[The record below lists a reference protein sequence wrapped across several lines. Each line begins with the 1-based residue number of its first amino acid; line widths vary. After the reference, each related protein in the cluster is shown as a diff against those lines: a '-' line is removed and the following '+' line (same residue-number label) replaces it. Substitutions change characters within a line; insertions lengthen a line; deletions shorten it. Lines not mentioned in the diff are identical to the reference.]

1 MTLKKVL
8 GVAGLAL
15 ASTVVLAACS
25 GGKKAADDKN
35 EVRVGIMTKTDA
47 TEPIWD
53 RVEELAKKKGVEL
66 EFTEFTD
73 YTQPN
78 KALKNGEIDVNAF
91 QHYNFLNDWNKKNN
105 ADLVAAAETL
115 LSPIH
120 LFSGLDGK
128 TAKYTD
134 VKDIPKGAT
143 ISVPNDAT
151 NESRALYVL
160 QSAGLIKLS
169 KSGEEVATLNDVT
182 SNPKDL
188 TIKEIA
194 ADQAASTLTS
204 VDAAVINNNYAVDAG
219 VDYKT
224 SLFTEEKNDSSKQW
238 INVIAAQK
246 DWKKSPKAKAIQT
259 LIDVYQTDEV
269 AKIINKASKGTDIAI
284 WKGAPSN

>member
-1 MTLKKVL
+1 MTFKKVL
-8 GVAGLAL
+8 GIAGVAL

-25 GGKKAADDKN
+25 GDNSADDKN
-35 EVRVGIMTKTDA
+35 VVRVGIMTKTDA

-53 RVEELAKKKGVEL
+53 RVEELAEKEGVEL
-66 EFTEFTD
+66 KFTEFTD

-91 QHYNFLNDWNKKNN
+91 QHYNFLNDWNKKNDG
-105 ADLVAAAETL
+105 DLVAAADTL

-128 TAKYTD
+128 KAKYTD

-169 KSGEEVATLNDVT
+169 KSGEEVATLDDIT

-188 TIKEIA
+188 DIKEIA

-204 VDAAVINNNYAVDAG
+204 VDAAVVNNNYAVDAG
-219 VDYKT
+219 VDYDT
-224 SLFTEEKNDSSKQW
+224 SIFTEEKNDSSKQW

-246 DWKKSPKAKAIQT
+246 DWKKSAKADAINT

-269 AKIINKASKGTDIAI
+269 AKIIKKASKGTDIAI
-284 WKGAPSN
+284 WEGAPEN

>member
-8 GVAGLAL
+8 GVTGLAF
-15 ASTVVLAACS
+15 ASTLVLAACS
-25 GGKKAADDKN
+25 GNKEAAEDKN
-35 EVRVGIMTKTDA
+35 ELRVGIMTKTDA
-47 TEPIWD
+47 TEPIWE
-53 RVEELAKKKGVEL
+53 RVEELANKKGVEL
-66 EFTEFTD
+66 KFTEFTD

-91 QHYNFLNDWNKKNN
+91 QHYNFLNDWNKKND
-105 ADLVAAAETL
+105 ADLVAVADTL

-120 LFSGLDGK
+120 LFSGLDGNK
-128 TAKYTD
+128 AKYTD
-134 VKDIPKGAT
+134 VKELPKGAT
-143 ISVPNDAT
+143 ISVPNDPT

-169 KSGEEVATLNDVT
+169 KSGEEVATLDDIT

-188 TIKEIA
+188 DIKEIA

-224 SLFTEEKNDSSKQW
+224 SLFTEEKNASSKQW

-246 DWKKSPKAKAIQT
+246 DWKKSPKAKAIET
-259 LIDVYQTDEV
+259 LVDVYQTDEV

-284 WKGAPSN
+284 WEGAPSN

>member
-1 MTLKKVL
+1 MGIKKFL
-8 GVAGLAL
+8 GLTGITL
-15 ASTVVLAACS
+15 ASTLVLAACS
-25 GGKKAADDKN
+25 GNDSADDAN

-53 RVEELAKKKGVEL
+53 RVEELAEEEGIDL

-91 QHYNFLNDWNKKNN
+91 QHYNFLNDWNAKND
-105 ADLVAAAETL
+105 ADLVAAADTL

-128 TAKYTD
+128 EAKYTD
-134 VKDIPKGAT
+134 VSDIPNGAT

-160 QSAGLIKLS
+160 QSAGLIELS
-169 KSGEEVATLNDVT
+169 TSGEEVATLSDIT

-188 TIKEIA
+188 VIKEIA

-204 VDAAVINNNYAVDAG
+204 VDAAVINNNYAIDAG
-219 VDYKT
+219 VDYDT
-224 SLFTEEKNDSSKQW
+224 SIFTEEKNDSSKQW

-246 DWKKSPKAKAIQT
+246 GWDTSAKADAIKV
-259 LIDVYQTDEV
+259 LIKVYQTDEV
-269 AKIINKASKGTDIAI
+269 AKIIKEASKGTDIAI
-284 WKGAPSN
+284 WDGAPEN

>member
-8 GVAGLAL
+8 GITGIAL
-15 ASTVVLAACS
+15 ASTLVLAACS
-25 GGKKAADDKN
+25 NDDAADDKN
-35 EVRVGIMTKTDA
+35 EVRVGVMTLTDA

-53 RVEELAKKKGVEL
+53 RVEELADKEGVDL

-91 QHYNFLNDWNKKNN
+91 QHYNFLNDWNKKNDG
-105 ADLVAAAETL
+105 DLVAAADTL

-120 LFSGLDGK
+120 LFSGLDGDK
-128 TAKYTD
+128 AKYTD
-134 VKDIPKGAT
+134 VKDIPEGAT

-169 KSGEEVATLNDVT
+169 KSGEEVATLDDIT

-188 TIKEIA
+188 DIKEIA

-204 VDAAVINNNYAVDAG
+204 VDAAIINNNYAVDAG
-219 VDYKT
+219 VNYDT
-224 SLFTEEKNDSSKQW
+224 SLFTEEKNDSSQQW
-238 INVIAAQK
+238 INIIAAQK
-246 DWKKSPKAKAIQT
+246 GWEKSDKADAIKT
-259 LIDVYQTDEV
+259 LIKVYQTDEV
-269 AKIINKASKGTDIAI
+269 AGLIDKYSKGTDVAI
-284 WKGAPSN
+284 WEGAPEK

>member
-1 MTLKKVL
+1 MALKKVL
-8 GVAGLAL
+8 GLTGIAL
-15 ASTVVLAACS
+15 ASTLVLAACS
-25 GGKKAADDKN
+25 NDDAADDKN
-35 EVRVGIMTKTDA
+35 EVRVGVMTLTDA

-53 RVEELAKKKGVEL
+53 RVEELADKEGVDL

-91 QHYNFLNDWNKKNN
+91 QHYNFLNDWNKKNDG
-105 ADLVAAAETL
+105 DLVAAADTL

-120 LFSGLDGK
+120 LFSGLDGDK
-128 TAKYTD
+128 AKYTD
-134 VKDIPKGAT
+134 VKDIPEGAT

-169 KSGEEVATLNDVT
+169 KSGEEVATLDDIT

-188 TIKEIA
+188 AIKEIA

-204 VDAAVINNNYAVDAG
+204 VDAAIINNNYAVDAG
-219 VDYKT
+219 VDYDT
-224 SLFTEEKNDSSKQW
+224 SLFTEEKNDSSQQW
-238 INVIAAQK
+238 INIIAAQK
-246 DWKKSPKAKAIQT
+246 GWEKSDKADAIET
-259 LIDVYQTDEV
+259 LIKVYQTDEV
-269 AKIINKASKGTDIAI
+269 AGLIDKYSKGTDVAI
-284 WKGAPSN
+284 WEGAPEK

>member
-1 MTLKKVL
+1 MKLKNVL
-8 GVAGLAL
+8 GITGIAL
-15 ASTVVLAACS
+15 ASTLILAACS
-25 GGKKAADDKN
+25 NDDAADDKN
-35 EVRVGIMTKTDA
+35 EVRVGVMTLTDA

-53 RVEELAKKKGVEL
+53 RVEELADKEGVDL

-91 QHYNFLNDWNKKNN
+91 QHYNFLNDWNKKNDGN
-105 ADLVAAAETL
+105 LVAVADTL

-128 TAKYTD
+128 KAKYTD

-169 KSGEEVATLNDVT
+169 KSGEEVATLDDIT

-188 TIKEIA
+188 AIKEIA

-204 VDAAVINNNYAVDAG
+204 VDAAIINNNYAVDAG
-219 VDYKT
+219 VDYDT

-246 DWKKSPKAKAIQT
+246 DWKKSDKADAINT

-269 AKIINKASKGTDIAI
+269 AKIIKKASKGTDVAI
-284 WKGAPSN
+284 WEGAPEN

>member
-8 GVAGLAL
+8 GLTGIAL
-15 ASTVVLAACS
+15 ASTLVLAACS
-25 GGKKAADDKN
+25 NDDAADNKN
-35 EVRVGIMTKTDA
+35 EVRVGVMTLTDA

-53 RVEELAKKKGVEL
+53 RVEELADKEGVDL

-91 QHYNFLNDWNKKNN
+91 QHYNFLNDWNKKNDG
-105 ADLVAAAETL
+105 DLVATADTL

-120 LFSGLDGK
+120 LFSGLDGDK
-128 TAKYTD
+128 AKYTD

-169 KSGEEVATLNDVT
+169 KSGEEVATLDDIT

-188 TIKEIA
+188 DIKEIA

-204 VDAAVINNNYAVDAG
+204 VDAAIINNNYAVDAG
-219 VDYKT
+219 VDYDT
-224 SLFTEEKNDSSKQW
+224 SLFTEEKNDSSQQW
-238 INVIAAQK
+238 INIIAAQK
-246 DWKKSPKAKAIQT
+246 GWEKSDKADAIKT
-259 LIDVYQTDEV
+259 LIKVYQTDEV
-269 AKIINKASKGTDIAI
+269 AGLIDKYSKGTDVAI
-284 WKGAPSN
+284 WEGAPKK

>member
-1 MTLKKVL
+1 MTIKKI
-8 GVAGLAL
+8 ASITGLAL
-15 ASTVVLAACS
+15 ASTLVLAACS
-25 GGKKAADDKN
+25 GKDSADDKN
-35 EVRVGIMTKTDA
+35 ELRVGIMTKTDA

-53 RVEELAKKKGVEL
+53 RIEELAEEKGVDL
-66 EFTEFTD
+66 EFQEFTD

-78 KALKNGEIDVNAF
+78 KALKNGEVDVNAF
-91 QHYNFLNDWNKKNN
+91 QHYNFLNDWNKKND

-115 LSPIH
+115 LSPIN

-128 TAKYTD
+128 KAKYTD

-143 ISVPNDAT
+143 ISVPNDPT

-160 QSAGLIKLS
+160 QSAGLITLS
-169 KSGEEVATLNDVT
+169 TSGEEVATLDDIT

-204 VDAAVINNNYAVDAG
+204 VDAAIINNNYAVDAG
-219 VDYKT
+219 VDYST
-224 SLFTEEKNDSSKQW
+224 SLFKEEKNDNSKQW

-246 DWKKSPKAKAIQT
+246 DWKKSPKAAAIKV
-259 LIDVYQTDEV
+259 LIDVYQTDEI
-269 AKIINKASKGTDIAI
+269 AKIIKKASNGTDIAI
-284 WKGAPSN
+284 WEGAPAN

>member
-25 GGKKAADDKN
+25 EGKKAADDKN

-66 EFTEFTD
+66 KFTEFTD

-105 ADLVAAAETL
+105 GNLVAVADTL

-128 TAKYTD
+128 KAKYTD

-169 KSGEEVATLNDVT
+169 KSGEEVATLNDIT

-224 SLFTEEKNDSSKQW
+224 SLFTEKKNDSSKQW

-269 AKIINKASKGTDIAI
+269 AKIIKKASKGTDIAI

>member
-1 MTLKKVL
+1 MTIKKI
-8 GVAGLAL
+8 ASITGLAL
-15 ASTVVLAACS
+15 ASTLVLAACS
-25 GGKKAADDKN
+25 GKDSADDKN
-35 EVRVGIMTKTDA
+35 ELRVGIMTKTDA

-53 RVEELAKKKGVEL
+53 RIEELAEEKGVDL
-66 EFTEFTD
+66 EFQEFTD

-78 KALKNGEIDVNAF
+78 KALKNGEVDVNAF
-91 QHYNFLNDWNKKNN
+91 QHYNFLNDWNKKND

-115 LSPIH
+115 LSPIN

-128 TAKYTD
+128 KAKYTD

-143 ISVPNDAT
+143 ISVPNDPT

-160 QSAGLIKLS
+160 QSAGLITLS
-169 KSGEEVATLNDVT
+169 TSGEEVATLDDIT

-204 VDAAVINNNYAVDAG
+204 VDAAIINNNYAVDAG
-219 VDYKT
+219 VDYST
-224 SLFTEEKNDSSKQW
+224 SLFKEEKNDNSKQW

-246 DWKKSPKAKAIQT
+246 DWKKSPKADAIKV
-259 LIDVYQTDEV
+259 LIDVYQTDEI
-269 AKIINKASKGTDIAI
+269 AKIIKKASNGTDIAI
-284 WKGAPSN
+284 WEGAPAN